1 MSPTLKKASQNPV
14 TIRSALI
21 GAVTLVRLLS
31 SAPVREDF
39 RRAGLA
45 SAASTNEVNARLAR
59 LRRERNGEPVSL
71 RVVSAGKE
79 KREAD
84 APTGCQ

>member
-1 MSPTLKKASQNPV
+1 MWQTPKKASQNPV

-31 SAPVREDF
+31 SARVREEF
-39 RRAGLA
+39 CRAGLA

-71 RVVSAGKE
+71 HVISAGKE
-79 KREAD
+79 KRQAD